1 MNTTINLN
9 SPSDKLNVIVRYDRH
24 TNRIDKITFFYED
37 VLQLLIDKHLN
48 TVTIDPL
55 WERNVPSSHVNAAK
69 EMILCFNNQSQDFPP
84 SKLYYDLL
92 VNNAILRDLVRNLS
106 KPLYTPECNQ
116 QYIYDYV
123 PYQDIIKA
131 DLASMPTDTLNRNNR
146 VYPEDLVL
154 DQENLKKLFT
164 CVYKE

>member
-9 SPSDKLNVIVRYDRH
+9 TPTDKLNVIVRYDRF

-37 VLQLLIDKHLN
+37 VLQLMIDDHLN
-48 TVTIDPL
+48 TFSIDQQ
-55 WERNVPSSHVNAAK
+55 WANNVPGSHVNAAK
-69 EMILCFNNQSQDFPP
+69 EMILCFNRQAQDFPP

-106 KPLYTPECNQ
+106 KPMHHPECNQ
-116 QYIYDYV
+116 QYIFDYV

-131 DLASMPTDTLNRNNR
+131 ELGTLPTDTPNLST
-146 VYPEDLVL
+146 EDSVL
-154 DQENLKKLFT
+154 EMQEKLRTLFT